1 MQAKE
6 EEKGIRGENMGRHV
20 KAVCRLCR
28 REGNKLFL
36 KGDRCYTEKCAFK
49 RRAYAPGQHG
59 QLPLKTSEYSIR
71 LREKQKARRTYGLSE
86 RQFRAYFEKSLKWKG
101 VTGEKL
107 LELLERRLDN
117 VLYRLG
123 FSPSRAEARQVVR
136 HGHVLVNDRKVDIPS
151 FQVKVGDNIKIKDS
165 MANRVKA
172 HMDKNTERKSPAWL
186 AASKG
191 VLEGKVEA
199 LPKREEIAEPITESL
214 IVEFYSR

>member
-1 MQAKE
+1 
-6 EEKGIRGENMGRHV
+6 MGRHI

-49 RRAYAPGQHG
+49 KRAYPPGQHG
-59 QLPLKTSEYSIR
+59 QLPSKTSEYSIR
-71 LREKQKARRTYGLSE
+71 LREKQKARRTYGISE
-86 RQFRAYFEKSLKWKG
+86 RQFASYFAKARRWKG

-123 FSPSRAEARQVVR
+123 ITPSRAQARQTVR
-136 HGHVLVNDRKVDIPS
+136 HGHVLVNGRRVNVPS
-151 FQVKVGDNIKIKDS
+151 FQVKTGDLIKMKDSILTKVKDNIEKSK
-165 MANRVKA
+165 
-172 HMDKNTERKSPAWL
+172 ERKLPSWL
-186 AASKG
+186 SFNAPSF
-191 VLEGKVEA
+191 EGKIESI
-199 LPKREEIAEPITESL
+199 PKREDIGEPITESL